1 MMISLF
7 SLFCLS
13 LALAVFSRLIY
24 KLWLGPIRMQQ
35 KLQSQGL
42 KGPSYK
48 LLHGNTKE
56 IISMRKEAIKVPC
69 DSGQHDMFPR
79 ILPHLNTWMK
89 LYGNNFLI
97 WIGNQPQ
104 IVVTEPELVREIL
117 NDKEGVYR
125 KIKPVSHVKKL
136 LGDGLVVAEGEKWSK
151 LRKLANH
158 AFHGESLKDMVSAM
172 VESVD
177 IMLERWRYHE
187 GKEIEVS
194 KEFKLLTS
202 DVISRT
208 AFGSSYVEGK
218 NIFDMMMKLGVL
230 IAKNTFKIRL
240 FGLKKIWR
248 SKDDIESDKIEQ
260 SLHDSILSLVKKRE
274 DKVKAGETDNFGN
287 DFLGSLLRVHH
298 DIDPKSRISVDDI
311 VDECKVFYIAGH
323 ETTSTL
329 LSWTV
334 FLLSAYTEWQEKAR
348 DEVVQ
353 IFGQE
358 KPTAEGIARLKIA
371 SMIINEALRLYGP
384 VASLVRRVT
393 REVRLG
399 KYVLPANME
408 LQVSSLALHRNP
420 EIWGED
426 AHLFKPERFAEGIA
440 TATRNNPMA
449 FLPFGYG
456 PRTCVGLNFANNE
469 VKIALSMILQRYK
482 FTLSSSYIHSP
493 LSLVTIRPQ
502 HGVQIMLQ
510 KL

>member
-7 SLFCLS
+7 SLFCLF
-13 LALAVFSRLIY
+13 LTLAVFSRLIY

-56 IISMRKEAIKVPC
+56 IISMRKEAIKAPC
-69 DSGQHDMFPR
+69 DLGQHDMFPR

-117 NDKEGVYR
+117 TDKEGVYR
-125 KIKPVSHVKKL
+125 KIKP
-136 LGDGLVVAEGEKWSK
+136 
-151 LRKLANH
+151 
-158 AFHGESLKDMVSAM
+158 DMVSAM

-177 IMLERWRYHE
+177 TMLQRWRYHE

-218 NIFDMMMKLGVL
+218 NIFDMMMKLTVL
-230 IAKNTFKIRL
+230 IAKNAFRIRL
-240 FGLKKIWR
+240 FGLEKIWR
-248 SKDDIESDKIEQ
+248 SKDDIESGKIEQ

-274 DKVKAGETDNFGN
+274 DKVKSGESDNFGN
-287 DFLGSLLRVHH
+287 DFLGSLLKVHH
-298 DIDPKSRISVDDI
+298 DIDPKSRISVDNI

-329 LSWTV
+329 LSWTI
-334 FLLSAYTEWQEKAR
+334 FLLSIYTEWQEKAR

-353 IFGQE
+353 IFGRE
-358 KPTAEGIARLKIA
+358 KPTAEGIARLKILT
-371 SMIINEALRLYGP
+371 MIVYEALRLYSP
-384 VASLVRRVT
+384 VLHITRRVHRT
-393 REVRLG
+393 IKLG
-399 KYVLPANME
+399 KYEIPANV
-408 LQVSSLALHRNP
+408 QVNIPTLAQHRNP
-420 EIWGED
+420 EIWGKD
-426 AHLFKPERFAEGIA
+426 AHMFKPERFAEGLA
-440 TATRNNPMA
+440 NAANGNSMA
-449 FLPFGYG
+449 FLPFAAG
-456 PRTCVGLNFANNE
+456 PRSCVGNNFAVNE
-469 VKIALSMILQRYK
+469 AKITLSMILQRYR
-482 FTLSSSYIHSP
+482 LAHSPNYIHAP
-493 LSLVTIRPQ
+493 YQFLTIQPQ
-502 HGVQIMLQ
+502 HGIQIILH
-510 KL
+510 LL

>member
-13 LALAVFSRLIY
+13 LTLAVFSRLVY
-24 KLWLGPIRMQQ
+24 KLWLGPIHMQQ

-56 IISMRKEAIKVPC
+56 IISMRKEAIKAPC
-69 DSGQHDMFPR
+69 DLGQHDMFPR

-89 LYGNNFLI
+89 LYGKNFLI

-117 NDKEGVYR
+117 TDKEGVYR
-125 KIKPVSHVKKL
+125 KIKPISYAKKL

-177 IMLERWRYHE
+177 TMLERWRYHE

-274 DKVKAGETDNFGN
+274 DKVKAGESDNFGN
-287 DFLGSLLRVHH
+287 DFLGSLLKVHH

-334 FLLSAYTEWQEKAR
+334 FLLSIFTEWQEKAR

-353 IFGQE
+353 VFGQE
-358 KPTAEGIARLKIA
+358 KPTAEGIARLKIV
-371 SMIINEALRLYGP
+371 NVP
-384 VASLVRRVT
+384 T
-393 REVRLG
+393 
-399 KYVLPANME
+399 
-408 LQVSSLALHRNP
+408 LALHRNP
-420 EIWGED
+420 EIWGKD
-426 AHLFKPERFAEGIA
+426 AHMFKPERFAEGLA
-440 TATRNNPMA
+440 NAANRNSMA
-449 FLPFGYG
+449 FLPFAAG
-456 PRTCVGLNFANNE
+456 PRSCVGNNFAVNE
-469 VKIALSMILQRYK
+469 AKMTLSMILQRYRLA
-482 FTLSSSYIHSP
+482 LSPNYIHAP
-493 LSLVTIRPQ
+493 YQFLTVQPQ
-502 HGVQIMLQ
+502 HGVQIILH
-510 KL
+510 LL

>member
-13 LALAVFSRLIY
+13 LTLAVFSRLVY
-24 KLWLGPIRMQQ
+24 KLWLGPIHMQQ

-56 IISMRKEAIKVPC
+56 IISMRKEAIKAPC
-69 DSGQHDMFPR
+69 DLGQHDMFPR

-89 LYGNNFLI
+89 LYGKNFLI

-117 NDKEGVYR
+117 TDKEGVYR
-125 KIKPVSHVKKL
+125 KIKPISYAKKL

-177 IMLERWRYHE
+177 TMLERWRYHE

-274 DKVKAGETDNFGN
+274 DKVKAGESDNFGN
-287 DFLGSLLRVHH
+287 DFLGSLLKVHH

-334 FLLSAYTEWQEKAR
+334 FLLSIFTEWQEKAR

-353 IFGQE
+353 VFGQE
-358 KPTAEGIARLKIA
+358 KPTAEGIARLKILT
-371 SMIINEALRLYGP
+371 MIVYEALRLYSP
-384 VASLVRRVT
+384 VLSITRRVH
-393 REVRLG
+393 RNIKLG
-399 KYVLPANME
+399 KYEIPANV
-408 LQVSSLALHRNP
+408 QVNVPTLALHRNP
-420 EIWGED
+420 EIWGKD
-426 AHLFKPERFAEGIA
+426 AHMFKPERFAEGLA
-440 TATRNNPMA
+440 NAANRNSMA
-449 FLPFGYG
+449 FLPFAAG
-456 PRTCVGLNFANNE
+456 PRSCVGNNFAVNE
-469 VKIALSMILQRYK
+469 AKMTLSMILQRYRLA
-482 FTLSSSYIHSP
+482 LSPNYIHAP
-493 LSLVTIRPQ
+493 YQFLTVQPQ
-502 HGVQIMLQ
+502 HGVQIILH
-510 KL
+510 LL

>member
-13 LALAVFSRLIY
+13 LTLAVFSRLVY
-24 KLWLGPIRMQQ
+24 KLWLGPIHMQQ

-56 IISMRKEAIKVPC
+56 IISMRKEAIKAPC
-69 DSGQHDMFPR
+69 DLGQHDMFPR

-89 LYGNNFLI
+89 LYGKNFLI

-117 NDKEGVYR
+117 TDKEGVYR
-125 KIKPVSHVKKL
+125 KIKPISHAKKL

-177 IMLERWRYHE
+177 TMLERWRYHE

-274 DKVKAGETDNFGN
+274 DKVKAGESDNFGN
-287 DFLGSLLRVHH
+287 DFLGSLLKVHH

-334 FLLSAYTEWQEKAR
+334 FLLSIFTEWQEKAR

-353 IFGQE
+353 VFGQE
-358 KPTAEGIARLKIA
+358 KPTAEGIARLKIV
-371 SMIINEALRLYGP
+371 NVP
-384 VASLVRRVT
+384 T
-393 REVRLG
+393 
-399 KYVLPANME
+399 
-408 LQVSSLALHRNP
+408 LALHRNP
-420 EIWGED
+420 EIWGKD
-426 AHLFKPERFAEGIA
+426 AHMFKPERFAEGLA
-440 TATRNNPMA
+440 NAANRNSMA
-449 FLPFGYG
+449 FLPFAAG
-456 PRTCVGLNFANNE
+456 PRSCVGNNFAVNE
-469 VKIALSMILQRYK
+469 AKMTLSMILQRYRLA
-482 FTLSSSYIHSP
+482 LSPNYIHAP
-493 LSLVTIRPQ
+493 YQFLTVQPQ
-502 HGVQIMLQ
+502 HGVQIILH
-510 KL
+510 LL